1 MPEVQLVDDDGEVKD
16 SYSLPEHKYYI
27 VQAPNGALI
36 TELSDES

>member
-1 MPEVQLVDDDGEVKD
+1 MPEVQLVEDGEVQD

-36 TELSDES
+36 CELSQ